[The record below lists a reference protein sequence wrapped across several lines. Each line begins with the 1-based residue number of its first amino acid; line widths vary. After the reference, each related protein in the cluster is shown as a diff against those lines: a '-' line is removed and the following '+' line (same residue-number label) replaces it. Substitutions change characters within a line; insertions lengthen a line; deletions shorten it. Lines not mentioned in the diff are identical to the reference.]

1 MSGSNG
7 NSLFAGIYSGLT
19 NTYSYLAAQ
28 HPNQVTLEN
37 INKTR
42 TDTNSANYLNQSFA
56 SYLETNFSNIDKDK
70 DGIISANEMSELTD
84 TLSTQG
90 LTKEELTQLYSSGA
104 SGLSTSTMENI
115 LNNFDAM
122 DTNHD
127 GRITSAEISA
137 YDLTCSRMKKEDEF
151 NARKA
156 SDMSVFYG
164 SEDSSGDSY
173 SLLSYKY
180 SNNKNIG

>member
-1 MSGSNG
+1 MGSSSG
-7 NSLFAGIYSGLT
+7 NSLLAGIYSGLT

-28 HPNQVTLEN
+28 YPNQVTLEN
-37 INKTR
+37 INKAR
-42 TDTNSANYLNQSFA
+42 TDSTTATYLNQSFA
-56 SYLETNFSNIDKDK
+56 SYLETNFSSIDKDK
-70 DGIISANEMSELTD
+70 DGVISSSEMSNLTN

-90 LTKEELTQLYSSGA
+90 LTKEELTQLYASGA

-137 YDLTCSRMKKEDEF
+137 YDLTCSRLKKEDEF
-151 NARKA
+151 NAKKA

-164 SEDSSGDSY
+164 SEDSSSDSY
-173 SLLSYKY
+173 SILSYKY
-180 SNNKNIG
+180 SNNTNIQ

>member
-1 MSGSNG
+1 MSSSGG

-28 HPNQVTLEN
+28 YPNQVTLEN
-37 INKTR
+37 INKVR
-42 TDTNSANYLNQSFA
+42 TDSSSVNYLNQSFA
-56 SYLETNFSNIDKDK
+56 SYLETNFSNIDKDQ
-70 DGIISANEMSELTD
+70 DGIISSDEMSDLTN

-90 LTKEELTQLYSSGA
+90 LTREELTQLYASGA
-104 SGLSTSTMENI
+104 SGLSSSTMENI

-122 DTNHD
+122 DANHD

-151 NARKA
+151 NAKKA

-164 SEDSSGDSY
+164 GEDSTGDSY

-180 SNNKNIG
+180 SNNKNIS